1 MGEEE
6 DVVAEDH
13 EGWDGGYLGDA
24 CELLVGFG
32 VDLGECD
39 IGVGFAGLF
48 IGRGESFARATPV
61 GPPVNKNDVGLG
73 EGVLEGV
80 LGEVDRGHGSKFI
93 CFRKC
98 QGVGVYLWS

>member
-32 VDLGECD
+32 VDLGEGD
-39 IGVGFAGLF
+39 VWVLFALLF
-48 IGRGESFARATPV
+48 KGWGEGFARATPV
-61 GPPVNKNDVGLG
+61 GPPVDEHDVVVLN
-73 EGVLEGV
+73 GVLEGG
-80 LGEVDRGHGSKFI
+80 LGDV
-93 CFRKC
+93 
-98 QGVGVYLWS
+98 